1 MRLRIP
7 VRCLAS
13 RLLFVG
19 AGLVAPF
26 AGAVAAG
33 SDEEAL
39 DKLHREI
46 VAIIGDPRCENIVHC
61 RLLELGSRPCGGPA
75 EYLPYS
81 SIIGAKREVLEAK
94 AYEYTFL
101 HEEVQRAHP
110 VAGTCEVLPKP
121 RLACV
126 NERCRAEGDRR

>member
-1 MRLRIP
+1 MSLRASALRI
-7 VRCLAS
+7 AS
-13 RLLFVG
+13 RLLLIG
-19 AGLVAPF
+19 AGLVASQ
-26 AGAVAAG
+26 AGAFAAG

-39 DKLHREI
+39 AKLHREI

-110 VAGTCEVLPKP
+110 VAGTCEVLSKP